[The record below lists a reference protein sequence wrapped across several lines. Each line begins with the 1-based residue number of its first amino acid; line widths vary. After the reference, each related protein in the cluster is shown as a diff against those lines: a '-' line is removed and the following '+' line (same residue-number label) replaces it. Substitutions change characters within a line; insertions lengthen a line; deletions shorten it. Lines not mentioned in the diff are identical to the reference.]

1 MPDSHVF
8 NNVITH
14 THTHTEVL
22 SVVYEPLH
30 GRCLM
35 LESLLC
41 AAAHLV
47 PAVSTVK
54 EIRSEDDRQ
63 ITAVHLIL
71 STSETTE
78 RYTHTLHVFGHR
90 KSLGAADNDHN

>member
-1 MPDSHVF
+1 MKG
-8 NNVITH
+8 TH
-14 THTHTEVL
+14 TQVL
-22 SVVYEPLH
+22 SVIYETLH
-30 GRCLM
+30 SRCLM

-54 EIRSEDDRQ
+54 EIGCKDDRE

-71 STSETTE
+71 STSEITQQ
-78 RYTHTLHVFGHR
+78 YTHTRV
-90 KSLGAADNDHN
+90 

>member
-1 MPDSHVF
+1 
-8 NNVITH
+8 
-14 THTHTEVL
+14 
-22 SVVYEPLH
+22 
-30 GRCLM
+30 M

-54 EIRSEDDRQ
+54 EIGCKDDRE

-71 STSETTE
+71 STSEITQQ
-78 RYTHTLHVFGHR
+78 YTHTRV
-90 KSLGAADNDHN
+90 